1 MWNWQ
6 NKVQVNEL
14 VRSLQMCFK
23 CDRHTSAPRRGNQC
37 TSPSQPV
44 SSPPLDSRGL
54 SAETP
59 MLFAKEIEILPR
71 EVFEHITVFSSNT
84 SPFPPLQSS
93 HLACTHSPPPSFYT
107 VSSTQPSPLSL
118 YTVAATQL
126 VHIRR
131 HRAFTQSPPLS
142 LYTVVATQ
150 LVHICRH
157 C

>member
-1 MWNWQ
+1 MQSKDRVASNR
-6 NKVQVNEL
+6 NV
-14 VRSLQMCFK
+14 LQMCFK
-23 CDRHTSAPRRGNQC
+23 YDRHTSAPRRGNQC

-59 MLFAKEIEILPR
+59 MLFAKEIKILPR
-71 EVFEHITVFSSNT
+71 EVFEHITVFS
-84 SPFPPLQSS
+84 PLQSS

-131 HRAFTQSPPLS
+131 HQAFTQSPPLS
-142 LYTVVATQ
+142 LYTIVATQ